1 MMKNRLKETIESV
14 GLSYRKEILK
24 IVLVNFALLAGTAAI
39 YYFTKNIVHTILL
52 LIGLVV
58 VDYML
63 FSRFGDLKKTLIK
76 KHENELITIITYF
89 EVYIRNKNN
98 VYQSFNLLIPYCSS
112 WMKDKVE
119 TLLKEIDSDKSVQ
132 PFVNFA
138 NNFSQLSSHSLLL
151 SIYQMVDQGEN
162 STQLEQF
169 DIIFDELA
177 RNRHKEMMEQKE
189 KSLGNM
195 STFPL
200 IGAGAITVTLTIS
213 IISVLGDLMN
223 VI

>member
-1 MMKNRLKETIESV
+1 MMKNKLKDTIEFV

-24 IVLVNFALLAGTAAI
+24 IVLISLALLISAALML
-39 YYFTKNIVHTILL
+39 YFLKNIIYTIMI
-52 LIGLVV
+52 LIALVV

-63 FSRFGDLKKTLIK
+63 LTRYNDKKKMLIK
-76 KHENELITIITYF
+76 ARENELITLITYF

-112 WMKDKVE
+112 WMKDKIE

-132 PFVNFA
+132 PFVSFA
-138 NNFSQLSSHSLLL
+138 NNFEQLSSHSLLL
-151 SIYQMVDQGEN
+151 SIYQMVDQGE
-162 STQLEQF
+162 SSEQLAQF
-169 DIIFDELA
+169 DVIFDEIA
-177 RNRHKEMMEQKE
+177 RNRHKEMKEQKE
-189 KSLGNM
+189 KSLSNM

-200 IGAGAITVTLTIS
+200 IGAGAITVVLTIS

-223 VI
+223 VL

>member
-1 MMKNRLKETIESV
+1 MMKNKLKDTIEFV

-24 IVLVNFALLAGTAAI
+24 IVLISLVLLISAALML
-39 YYFTKNIVHTILL
+39 YFLKNIIYTIMI
-52 LIGLVV
+52 LIALVV

-63 FSRFGDLKKTLIK
+63 LTRYNDKKKMLIK
-76 KHENELITIITYF
+76 ARENELITLITYF

-112 WMKDKVE
+112 WMKDKIE

-138 NNFSQLSSHSLLL
+138 NNFEQLSSHSLLL
-151 SIYQMVDQGEN
+151 SIYQMVDQGE
-162 STQLEQF
+162 SSEQLAQF
-169 DIIFDELA
+169 DVIFDKIA
-177 RNRHKEMMEQKE
+177 RNRHKEMKEQKE
-189 KSLGNM
+189 KSLSNM

-200 IGAGAITVTLTIS
+200 IGAGAITVVLTIS

-223 VI
+223 VL

>member
-1 MMKNRLKETIESV
+1 MMKNKLKETIESV

-24 IVLVNFALLAGTAAI
+24 IVLINLALLFGTGAI
-39 YYFTKNIVHTILL
+39 YYFTKNIVYTIML

-58 VDYML
+58 VNYML
-63 FSRFGDLKKTLIK
+63 LSRFSDLKKTLIK

-119 TLLKEIDSDKSVQ
+119 TLLKEIDNDKSVQ

-138 NNFSQLSSHSLLL
+138 NNFEQLSSHSLLL

-162 STQLEQF
+162 SHQLEQF

-200 IGAGAITVTLTIS
+200 VGAGAITVILTIS

>member
-1 MMKNRLKETIESV
+1 MMKNKLKDTIEFV

-24 IVLVNFALLAGTAAI
+24 IVLISLALLISAALML
-39 YYFTKNIVHTILL
+39 YFLKNIIYTIMI
-52 LIGLVV
+52 LIALVV

-63 FSRFGDLKKTLIK
+63 LTRYNDKKKMLIK
-76 KHENELITIITYF
+76 ARENELITLITYF

-112 WMKDKVE
+112 WMKDKIE

-138 NNFSQLSSHSLLL
+138 NNFEQLSSHSLLL
-151 SIYQMVDQGEN
+151 SIYQMVDQGE
-162 STQLEQF
+162 SSEQLAQF
-169 DIIFDELA
+169 DVIFDEIA
-177 RNRHKEMMEQKE
+177 RNRHKEMKEQKE
-189 KSLGNM
+189 KSLSNM

-200 IGAGAITVTLTIS
+200 RGAGAITVVLTIS

>member
-1 MMKNRLKETIESV
+1 MMKNKLKDTIEFV

-24 IVLVNFALLAGTAAI
+24 IVLISLALLTSAALML
-39 YYFTKNIVHTILL
+39 YFLKNIIYTIMI
-52 LIGLVV
+52 LIALVV

-63 FSRFGDLKKTLIK
+63 LTRYNDKKKMLIK
-76 KHENELITIITYF
+76 ARENELITLITYF

-112 WMKDKVE
+112 WMKDKIE

-138 NNFSQLSSHSLLL
+138 NNFEQLSSHSLLL
-151 SIYQMVDQGEN
+151 SIYQMVDQGE
-162 STQLEQF
+162 SSEQLAQF
-169 DIIFDELA
+169 DVIFDKIA
-177 RNRHKEMMEQKE
+177 RNRHKEMKEQKE
-189 KSLGNM
+189 KSLSNM

-200 IGAGAITVTLTIS
+200 IGAGAITVVLTIS

-223 VI
+223 VL

>member
-1 MMKNRLKETIESV
+1 MMKNKLKDTIEFV

-24 IVLVNFALLAGTAAI
+24 IVLISLALLISAALML
-39 YYFTKNIVHTILL
+39 YFLKNIIYTIMI
-52 LIGLVV
+52 LIALVV

-63 FSRFGDLKKTLIK
+63 LTRYNDKKKMLIK
-76 KHENELITIITYF
+76 ARENELITLITYF

-112 WMKDKVE
+112 WMKDKIE

-138 NNFSQLSSHSLLL
+138 NNFEQLSSHSLLL
-151 SIYQMVDQGEN
+151 SIYQMVDQGE
-162 STQLEQF
+162 SSEQLAQF
-169 DIIFDELA
+169 DVIFDEIA
-177 RNRHKEMMEQKE
+177 RNRHKEMKEQKE
-189 KSLGNM
+189 KSLSNM

-200 IGAGAITVTLTIS
+200 IGAGAITVVLTIS

-223 VI
+223 VL

>member
-1 MMKNRLKETIESV
+1 MMRNKLKDTIEFV

-24 IVLVNFALLAGTAAI
+24 IVLITLALLLGAALI
-39 YYFTKNIVHTILL
+39 FHFLKNIMYTIMILIALL
-52 LIGLVV
+52 VA
-58 VDYML
+58 DYML
-63 FSRFGDLKKTLIK
+63 LTRYNDKKKMLIK
-76 KHENELITIITYF
+76 ARENELITLITYF

-98 VYQSFNLLIPYCSS
+98 VYQSFNLLIPYCSY
-112 WMKDKVE
+112 WMKDKIE
-119 TLLKEIDSDKSVQ
+119 TLLKEIDNDKSVQ

-138 NNFSQLSSHSLLL
+138 NNFEQLSSHSLLL
-151 SIYQMVDQGEN
+151 SIYQMVDQGESN
-162 STQLEQF
+162 EQLAQF
-169 DIIFDELA
+169 DVIFDEIA
-177 RNRHKEMMEQKE
+177 RNRQKEMKEQKE

-200 IGAGAITVTLTIS
+200 IGAGAITITLTIS

>member
-1 MMKNRLKETIESV
+1 MMKNKLKDTIEFV

-24 IVLVNFALLAGTAAI
+24 IVLISLALLISAALML
-39 YYFTKNIVHTILL
+39 YFLKNIIYTIMI
-52 LIGLVV
+52 LIALVV

-63 FSRFGDLKKTLIK
+63 LTRYNDKKKMLIK
-76 KHENELITIITYF
+76 ARENELITLITYF

-112 WMKDKVE
+112 WMKDKIE

-138 NNFSQLSSHSLLL
+138 NNFEQLSSHSLLL
-151 SIYQMVDQGEN
+151 SIYQMVDQGE
-162 STQLEQF
+162 SSEQLAQF
-169 DIIFDELA
+169 DVIFDEIA
-177 RNRHKEMMEQKE
+177 RNRHKEMKEQKE
-189 KSLGNM
+189 KSLSNM

-200 IGAGAITVTLTIS
+200 IGAGVITVVLTIS

-223 VI
+223 VL

>member
-1 MMKNRLKETIESV
+1 MMKNKLKDTIEFV

-24 IVLVNFALLAGTAAI
+24 IVLISLALLTSAALML
-39 YYFTKNIVHTILL
+39 YFLKNIIYTIMI
-52 LIGLVV
+52 LIALVV

-63 FSRFGDLKKTLIK
+63 LTRYNDKKKMLIK
-76 KHENELITIITYF
+76 ARENELITLITYF

-112 WMKDKVE
+112 WMKDKIE

-138 NNFSQLSSHSLLL
+138 NNFEQLSSHSLLL
-151 SIYQMVDQGEN
+151 SIYQMVDQGE
-162 STQLEQF
+162 SSEQLAQF
-169 DIIFDELA
+169 DVIFDEIA
-177 RNRHKEMMEQKE
+177 RNRHKEMKEQKE
-189 KSLGNM
+189 KSLSNM

-200 IGAGAITVTLTIS
+200 IGAGAITVVLTIS

-223 VI
+223 VL

>member
-1 MMKNRLKETIESV
+1 MMKNKLKEIIESV

-24 IVLVNFALLAGTAAI
+24 IVLINLALLLGTGAI
-39 YYFTKNIVHTILL
+39 YYFTKNIVYTIML

-58 VDYML
+58 VNYML
-63 FSRFGDLKKTLIK
+63 LSRFSDLKKALIK

-119 TLLKEIDSDKSVQ
+119 TLLKEIDNDKSVQ

-138 NNFSQLSSHSLLL
+138 NNFEQLSSHSLLL

-162 STQLEQF
+162 SHQLEQF

>member
-1 MMKNRLKETIESV
+1 MMKNKLKETIESV
-14 GLSYRKEILK
+14 GLSYGKEILK
-24 IVLVNFALLAGTAAI
+24 IVLVNLVLLLGTVAI
-39 YYFTKNIVHTILL
+39 YYFTKNIVYTIML

-58 VDYML
+58 VNYML
-63 FSRFGDLKKTLIK
+63 FSRFGDLKKALIK

-89 EVYIRNKNN
+89 KVYIRNKNN

-119 TLLKEIDSDKSVQ
+119 TLLKEIDNDKSVQ

-138 NNFSQLSSHSLLL
+138 NNFEQLSSHSLLL

-169 DIIFDELA
+169 DVIFDELA

>member
-1 MMKNRLKETIESV
+1 MMKNKLKDTIEFV

-24 IVLVNFALLAGTAAI
+24 IVLITLALLLGAALI
-39 YYFTKNIVHTILL
+39 FYFLKNIMYTIMILIALL
-52 LIGLVV
+52 VA
-58 VDYML
+58 DYML
-63 FSRFGDLKKTLIK
+63 LTRYNDKKKMLIK
-76 KHENELITIITYF
+76 ARENELITLITYF

-112 WMKDKVE
+112 WMKDKIE

-138 NNFSQLSSHSLLL
+138 NNFEQLSSHSLLL
-151 SIYQMVDQGEN
+151 SIYQMVDQGE
-162 STQLEQF
+162 SSEQLAQF
-169 DIIFDELA
+169 DVIFDEIA
-177 RNRHKEMMEQKE
+177 RNRHKEMKEQKE
-189 KSLGNM
+189 KSLSNM

-200 IGAGAITVTLTIS
+200 IGAGAITVVLTIS

-223 VI
+223 VL

>member
-1 MMKNRLKETIESV
+1 MMKNKLKDTIEFV

-24 IVLVNFALLAGTAAI
+24 IVLISLVLLISAALML
-39 YYFTKNIVHTILL
+39 YFLKNIIYTIMI
-52 LIGLVV
+52 LIALVV

-63 FSRFGDLKKTLIK
+63 LTRYNDKKKMLIK
-76 KHENELITIITYF
+76 ARENELITLITYF

-112 WMKDKVE
+112 WMKDKIE

-138 NNFSQLSSHSLLL
+138 NNFEQLSSHSLLL
-151 SIYQMVDQGEN
+151 SIYQMVDQGE
-162 STQLEQF
+162 SSEQLAQF
-169 DIIFDELA
+169 DVIFDEIA
-177 RNRHKEMMEQKE
+177 RNRHKEMKEQKE
-189 KSLGNM
+189 KSLSNM

-200 IGAGAITVTLTIS
+200 IGAGAITVVLTIS

-223 VI
+223 VL

>member
-1 MMKNRLKETIESV
+1 MMKNKLKDTIEFV

-24 IVLVNFALLAGTAAI
+24 IVLVTLALLAGAALI
-39 YYFTKNIVHTILL
+39 FFFLKNIIYTIMI
-52 LIGLVV
+52 LIATAV

-63 FSRFGDLKKTLIK
+63 LTRFNDKKKALIK
-76 KHENELITIITYF
+76 ARENELITLITYF

-112 WMKDKVE
+112 WMKDKIE

-138 NNFSQLSSHSLLL
+138 NNFEQLSSHSLLL
-151 SIYQMVDQGEN
+151 SIYQMVDQGE
-162 STQLEQF
+162 SSEQLAQF
-169 DIIFDELA
+169 DVIFDEIA
-177 RNRHKEMMEQKE
+177 RNRQKEMKEQKE
-189 KSLGNM
+189 KSLSNM

>member
-1 MMKNRLKETIESV
+1 MMKNKLKDTIEFV

-24 IVLVNFALLAGTAAI
+24 IVLISLALLICAALML
-39 YYFTKNIVHTILL
+39 YFLKNIIYTIMILIALL
-52 LIGLVV
+52 VA
-58 VDYML
+58 DYML
-63 FSRFGDLKKTLIK
+63 LTRYNDKKKMLIK
-76 KHENELITIITYF
+76 ARENELITLITYF

-112 WMKDKVE
+112 WMKDKIE
-119 TLLKEIDSDKSVQ
+119 TLLKEIDNDKSVQ

-138 NNFSQLSSHSLLL
+138 NNFEQLSSHSLLL
-151 SIYQMVDQGEN
+151 SIYQMVDQGESN
-162 STQLEQF
+162 EQLAQF
-169 DIIFDELA
+169 DVIFDEIA
-177 RNRHKEMMEQKE
+177 RNRQKEMKEQKE

-223 VI
+223 VL

>member
-1 MMKNRLKETIESV
+1 MMKNKLKDTIEFV
-14 GLSYRKEILK
+14 GLSYGKEILK
-24 IVLVNFALLAGTAAI
+24 IVLISLALLISAALMF
-39 YYFTKNIVHTILL
+39 YFLKNIIYTIMV
-52 LIGLVV
+52 LIALVI

-63 FSRFGDLKKTLIK
+63 LTRYNDKKKMLIK
-76 KHENELITIITYF
+76 ARENELITLITYF

-112 WMKDKVE
+112 WMKDKIE
-119 TLLKEIDSDKSVQ
+119 TLLKEIDGDKSVQ

-138 NNFSQLSSHSLLL
+138 NNFEQLSSHSLLL
-151 SIYQMVDQGEN
+151 SIYQMVDQGE
-162 STQLEQF
+162 SSEQLAQF
-169 DIIFDELA
+169 DVIFDEIA
-177 RNRHKEMMEQKE
+177 RNRQKEMKEQKE

-200 IGAGAITVTLTIS
+200 IGAGAITVVLTMS

-223 VI
+223 VL

>member
-1 MMKNRLKETIESV
+1 MMKNKLKDTIEFV

-24 IVLVNFALLAGTAAI
+24 IVLITLALLLGAALI
-39 YYFTKNIVHTILL
+39 YYFLKNIMYTIMILIALL
-52 LIGLVV
+52 VA
-58 VDYML
+58 DYML
-63 FSRFGDLKKTLIK
+63 LTRYNDKKKMLIK
-76 KHENELITIITYF
+76 ARENELITLITYF

-112 WMKDKVE
+112 WMKDKIE
-119 TLLKEIDSDKSVQ
+119 TFLKEIDNDKSVQ

-138 NNFSQLSSHSLLL
+138 NNFEQLSSHSLLL
-151 SIYQMVDQGEN
+151 SIYQMVDQGESN
-162 STQLEQF
+162 EQLAQF
-169 DIIFDELA
+169 DVISDEIA
-177 RNRHKEMMEQKE
+177 RNRQKEMKEQKE

-200 IGAGAITVTLTIS
+200 IGAGAITITLTIS

>member
-1 MMKNRLKETIESV
+1 MMKNRLKDTIEFV

-24 IVLVNFALLAGTAAI
+24 IVLVTLVLFAGAALI
-39 YYFTKNIVHTILL
+39 FFFLKNIIYTIML
-52 LIGLVV
+52 LIATAV

-63 FSRFGDLKKTLIK
+63 LTRFSDKKKMLIK
-76 KHENELITIITYF
+76 ARENELITLITYF

-112 WMKDKVE
+112 WMKDKIE
-119 TLLKEIDSDKSVQ
+119 TLLKEIDNDKSVQ

-138 NNFSQLSSHSLLL
+138 NNFEQLSSHSLLL
-151 SIYQMVDQGEN
+151 SIYQMVDQGE
-162 STQLEQF
+162 SSQQLAQF
-169 DIIFDELA
+169 DVIFDEIA
-177 RNRHKEMMEQKE
+177 RNRYKEMKEQKE

-200 IGAGAITVTLTIS
+200 VGAGAITVTLTIS

-223 VI
+223 VL

>member
-1 MMKNRLKETIESV
+1 MMKNKLKDTIEFV
-14 GLSYRKEILK
+14 GLSYTKEILK
-24 IVLVNFALLAGTAAI
+24 IVLISLALLISAALML
-39 YYFTKNIVHTILL
+39 YFLKNIIYTIMI
-52 LIGLVV
+52 LIALVV

-63 FSRFGDLKKTLIK
+63 LTRYNDKKKILIK
-76 KHENELITIITYF
+76 ARENELITLITYF

-112 WMKDKVE
+112 WMKDKIE

-138 NNFSQLSSHSLLL
+138 NNFEQLSSHSLLL
-151 SIYQMVDQGEN
+151 SIYQMVDQGE
-162 STQLEQF
+162 SSEQLAQF
-169 DIIFDELA
+169 DVIFDEIA
-177 RNRHKEMMEQKE
+177 RNRYKEMKEQKE
-189 KSLGNM
+189 KSLSNM

-200 IGAGAITVTLTIS
+200 IGAGAITVVLTIS

-223 VI
+223 VL

>member
-1 MMKNRLKETIESV
+1 MMKNKLKDTIEFV

-24 IVLVNFALLAGTAAI
+24 IVLISLVLLMCAALML
-39 YYFTKNIVHTILL
+39 YFLKNIIYTIMI
-52 LIGLVV
+52 LIALVV

-63 FSRFGDLKKTLIK
+63 LTRYNDKKKMLIK
-76 KHENELITIITYF
+76 ARENELITLITYF

-112 WMKDKVE
+112 WMKDKIE

-138 NNFSQLSSHSLLL
+138 NNFEQLSSHSLLL
-151 SIYQMVDQGEN
+151 SIYQMVDQGE
-162 STQLEQF
+162 SSEQLAQF
-169 DIIFDELA
+169 DVIFDEIA
-177 RNRHKEMMEQKE
+177 RNRHKEMKEQKE
-189 KSLGNM
+189 KSLSNM

-200 IGAGAITVTLTIS
+200 IGAGAITVVLTIS

-223 VI
+223 VL

>member
-1 MMKNRLKETIESV
+1 MMKNKLKDTIEFV
-14 GLSYRKEILK
+14 GLSYKKEILK
-24 IVLVNFALLAGTAAI
+24 IVLISLALLMCAALML
-39 YYFTKNIVHTILL
+39 YFLKNIIYTIMI
-52 LIGLVV
+52 LIALVV

-63 FSRFGDLKKTLIK
+63 LTRYSDKKKMLIK
-76 KHENELITIITYF
+76 ARENELITLITYF

-112 WMKDKVE
+112 WMKDKIE

-138 NNFSQLSSHSLLL
+138 NNFEQLSSHSLLL
-151 SIYQMVDQGEN
+151 SIYQMVDQGE
-162 STQLEQF
+162 SSEQLAQF
-169 DIIFDELA
+169 DVIFDEIA
-177 RNRHKEMMEQKE
+177 RNRHKEMKEQKE
-189 KSLGNM
+189 KSLSNM

-200 IGAGAITVTLTIS
+200 IGAGVITVVLTIS

-223 VI
+223 VL

>member
-1 MMKNRLKETIESV
+1 MMKNKLKDTIEFV
-14 GLSYRKEILK
+14 GLSYKKEILK
-24 IVLVNFALLAGTAAI
+24 IVLISLALLMSAALML
-39 YYFTKNIVHTILL
+39 YFLKNIIYTIMI
-52 LIGLVV
+52 LIALVV

-63 FSRFGDLKKTLIK
+63 LTRYNDKKKMLIK
-76 KHENELITIITYF
+76 ARENELITLITYF

-112 WMKDKVE
+112 WMKDKIE

-138 NNFSQLSSHSLLL
+138 NNFEQLSSHSLLL
-151 SIYQMVDQGEN
+151 SIYQMVDQGE
-162 STQLEQF
+162 SSEQLAQF
-169 DIIFDELA
+169 DVIFDEIA
-177 RNRHKEMMEQKE
+177 RNRHKEMKEQKE
-189 KSLGNM
+189 KSLSNM

-200 IGAGAITVTLTIS
+200 IGAGAITVVLTIS

-223 VI
+223 VL

>member
-1 MMKNRLKETIESV
+1 MMKNKLKDTIEFV

-24 IVLVNFALLAGTAAI
+24 IALISLALLISAALML
-39 YYFTKNIVHTILL
+39 YFLKNIIYTIM
-52 LIGLVV
+52 IFIALVV

-63 FSRFGDLKKTLIK
+63 LTRYNDKKKMLIK
-76 KHENELITIITYF
+76 ARENELITLITYF

-98 VYQSFNLLIPYCSS
+98 VYQSFNLLISYCSS
-112 WMKDKVE
+112 WMKDKIE

-138 NNFSQLSSHSLLL
+138 NNFEQLSSHSLLL
-151 SIYQMVDQGEN
+151 SIYQMVDQGE
-162 STQLEQF
+162 SSEQLAQF
-169 DIIFDELA
+169 DVIFDEIA
-177 RNRHKEMMEQKE
+177 RNRHKEMKEQKE
-189 KSLGNM
+189 KSLSNM

-200 IGAGAITVTLTIS
+200 IGAGAITVVLTIS

-223 VI
+223 VL

>member
-1 MMKNRLKETIESV
+1 MMKNRLKETIELV
-14 GLSYRKEILK
+14 GLSYRKEIFK
-24 IVLVNFALLAGTAAI
+24 IVLITLTLLVGAALVF
-39 YYFTKNIVHTILL
+39 YFLKNIIYTIM
-52 LIGLVV
+52 IFIALVV

-63 FSRFGDLKKTLIK
+63 LTRYNDKKKILIK
-76 KHENELITIITYF
+76 DRENELITLITYF

-112 WMKDKVE
+112 WMKDKIE
-119 TLLKEIDSDKSVQ
+119 TLLKEIDNDKSVQ

-138 NNFSQLSSHSLLL
+138 NNFEQLSSHSLLL
-151 SIYQMVDQGEN
+151 SIYQMVDQGE
-162 STQLEQF
+162 SSQQLAQF
-169 DIIFDELA
+169 DAIFDEIA
-177 RNRHKEMMEQKE
+177 RNRQKEMKEQKE

-200 IGAGAITVTLTIS
+200 VGAGAITVTLTIS

>member
-1 MMKNRLKETIESV
+1 MMKNKLKDTIEFV
-14 GLSYRKEILK
+14 GLSYKKEILK
-24 IVLVNFALLAGTAAI
+24 IVLISLALLISAALML
-39 YYFTKNIVHTILL
+39 YFLKNIIYTIMI
-52 LIGLVV
+52 LIALVV

-63 FSRFGDLKKTLIK
+63 LTRYNDKKKMLIK
-76 KHENELITIITYF
+76 ARENELITLITYF

-112 WMKDKVE
+112 WMKDKIE

-138 NNFSQLSSHSLLL
+138 NNFEQLSSHSLLL
-151 SIYQMVDQGEN
+151 SIYQMVDQGE
-162 STQLEQF
+162 SSEQLAQF
-169 DIIFDELA
+169 DVIFDEIA
-177 RNRHKEMMEQKE
+177 RNRHKEMKEQKE
-189 KSLGNM
+189 KSLSNM

-200 IGAGAITVTLTIS
+200 IGAGAITVVLTIS

-223 VI
+223 VL

>member
-1 MMKNRLKETIESV
+1 MMKNKLKDTIEFV

-24 IVLVNFALLAGTAAI
+24 IVLISLALLISAALML
-39 YYFTKNIVHTILL
+39 YFLKNIIYTIM
-52 LIGLVV
+52 IFIALVV

-63 FSRFGDLKKTLIK
+63 LTRYNDKKKMLIK
-76 KHENELITIITYF
+76 ARENELITLITYF

-98 VYQSFNLLIPYCSS
+98 VYQSFNLLISYCSS
-112 WMKDKVE
+112 WMKEKIE

-138 NNFSQLSSHSLLL
+138 NNFEQLSSHSLLL
-151 SIYQMVDQGEN
+151 SIYQMVDQGE
-162 STQLEQF
+162 SSEQLAQF
-169 DIIFDELA
+169 DVIFDEIA
-177 RNRHKEMMEQKE
+177 RNRHKEMKEQKE
-189 KSLGNM
+189 KSLSNM

-200 IGAGAITVTLTIS
+200 IGAGAITVVLTIS

-223 VI
+223 VL

>member
-1 MMKNRLKETIESV
+1 MMKNKLKDTIEFV
-14 GLSYRKEILK
+14 GLSYKKELLK
-24 IVLVNFALLAGTAAI
+24 IVLISLALLMCAALML
-39 YYFTKNIVHTILL
+39 YFLKNIIYTIMI
-52 LIGLVV
+52 LIALVV

-63 FSRFGDLKKTLIK
+63 LTRYNDKKKMLIK
-76 KHENELITIITYF
+76 ARENELITLITYF

-112 WMKDKVE
+112 WMKDKIE

-138 NNFSQLSSHSLLL
+138 NNFEQLSSHSLLL
-151 SIYQMVDQGEN
+151 SIYQMVDQGE
-162 STQLEQF
+162 SSEQLAQF
-169 DIIFDELA
+169 DVIFDEIA
-177 RNRHKEMMEQKE
+177 RNRHNEMKEQKE
-189 KSLGNM
+189 KSLSNM

-200 IGAGAITVTLTIS
+200 IGAGAITVVLTIS

-223 VI
+223 VL

>member
-1 MMKNRLKETIESV
+1 MMKNKLKDTIEFV
-14 GLSYRKEILK
+14 GLSYKKEILK
-24 IVLVNFALLAGTAAI
+24 IVLVTLVLFAGAALI
-39 YYFTKNIVHTILL
+39 FFFLKNIIYTIML
-52 LIGLVV
+52 LIATAV

-63 FSRFGDLKKTLIK
+63 LTRFSDKKKMLIK
-76 KHENELITIITYF
+76 ARENELITLITYF

-112 WMKDKVE
+112 WMKDKIE
-119 TLLKEIDSDKSVQ
+119 TLLKEIDNDKSVQ

-138 NNFSQLSSHSLLL
+138 NNFEQLSSHSLLL
-151 SIYQMVDQGEN
+151 SIYQMVDQGE
-162 STQLEQF
+162 SSQQLAQF
-169 DIIFDELA
+169 DVIFDEIA
-177 RNRHKEMMEQKE
+177 RNRYKEMKEQKE

-200 IGAGAITVTLTIS
+200 VGAGAITVTLTIS

-223 VI
+223 VL

>member
-1 MMKNRLKETIESV
+1 MMKNKLKETIESV

-24 IVLVNFALLAGTAAI
+24 IVLINLALLLGTGAI
-39 YYFTKNIVHTILL
+39 YYFTKNIVYTIML

-58 VDYML
+58 VNYML
-63 FSRFGDLKKTLIK
+63 LSRFSDLKKALIK

-119 TLLKEIDSDKSVQ
+119 TLLKEIDNDKSVQ

-138 NNFSQLSSHSLLL
+138 NNFEQLSSHSLLL

-162 STQLEQF
+162 SHQLEQF

-200 IGAGAITVTLTIS
+200 VGAGAITVILTIS

>member
-1 MMKNRLKETIESV
+1 MMKNKLKDTIEFV
-14 GLSYRKEILK
+14 GLSYKKEILK
-24 IVLVNFALLAGTAAI
+24 IVLISLALLMCAALML
-39 YYFTKNIVHTILL
+39 YFLKNIIYTIMI
-52 LIGLVV
+52 LIALVV

-63 FSRFGDLKKTLIK
+63 LTRYNDKKKILIK
-76 KHENELITIITYF
+76 ARENELITLITYF

-112 WMKDKVE
+112 WMKDKIE

-138 NNFSQLSSHSLLL
+138 NNFEQLSSHSLLL
-151 SIYQMVDQGEN
+151 SIYQMVDQGE
-162 STQLEQF
+162 SSEQLAQF
-169 DIIFDELA
+169 DVIFDEIA
-177 RNRHKEMMEQKE
+177 RNRYKEMKEQKE
-189 KSLGNM
+189 KSLSNM

-200 IGAGAITVTLTIS
+200 IGAGAITVVLTIS

-223 VI
+223 VL

>member
-1 MMKNRLKETIESV
+1 MMKNKLKDTIEFV
-14 GLSYRKEILK
+14 GLSYKKEILK
-24 IVLVNFALLAGTAAI
+24 IVLISLALLLCAALML
-39 YYFTKNIVHTILL
+39 YFLKNIIYTIMI
-52 LIGLVV
+52 LIALVV

-63 FSRFGDLKKTLIK
+63 LTRYNDKKKMLIK
-76 KHENELITIITYF
+76 ARENELITLITYF

-112 WMKDKVE
+112 WMKDKIE

-138 NNFSQLSSHSLLL
+138 NNFEQLSSHSLLL
-151 SIYQMVDQGEN
+151 SIYQMVDQGE
-162 STQLEQF
+162 SSEQLAQF
-169 DIIFDELA
+169 DVIFDEIA
-177 RNRHKEMMEQKE
+177 RNRHKEMKEQKE
-189 KSLGNM
+189 KSLSNM

-200 IGAGAITVTLTIS
+200 IGAGVITVVLTIS

-223 VI
+223 VL

>member
-1 MMKNRLKETIESV
+1 MMKNKLKDTIEFV
-14 GLSYRKEILK
+14 GLSYKKEILK
-24 IVLVNFALLAGTAAI
+24 IVLVTLVLLAGAALI
-39 YYFTKNIVHTILL
+39 LFFLKNIIYTIML
-52 LIGLVV
+52 LIATAV

-63 FSRFGDLKKTLIK
+63 LTRFSDKKKMLIK
-76 KHENELITIITYF
+76 ARENELITLITYF
-89 EVYIRNKNN
+89 EVYTRNKNN

-112 WMKDKVE
+112 WMKDKIE
-119 TLLKEIDSDKSVQ
+119 TLLKEIDNDKSVQ

-138 NNFSQLSSHSLLL
+138 NNFEQLSSHSLLL
-151 SIYQMVDQGEN
+151 SIYQMVDQGE
-162 STQLEQF
+162 SSQQLAQF
-169 DIIFDELA
+169 DVIFDEIA
-177 RNRHKEMMEQKE
+177 RNRYKEMKEQKE

-223 VI
+223 VL